1 MNKKNIISILSLIGF
16 VIITILVLTS
26 NVSKFD
32 KIIYSIIQSIRCPFL
47 DTFMKTI
54 TFIGNTMPVIII
66 LIILM
71 MYLNNKN
78 RILLGTSMIMTL
90 IINQIIKYTIK
101 RPRPPISERLI
112 SQGGYS
118 YPSGHSMM
126 ALCLYGVL
134 IYIVYKEVKNKKI
147 KCLLISLLSLMI
159 LLIGISRIYVRVH
172 YPSDVLGG
180 FLLTISILIINIT
193 MINNK
198 FRGKIKN
205 EDGNK

>member
-1 MNKKNIISILSLIGF
+1 MNKKYIISILSLIGF
-16 VIITILVLTS
+16 VTITILVLTS
-26 NVSKFD
+26 NVSGFD
-32 KIIYSIIQSIRCPFL
+32 ETIYNIVQSIRCPFL

-66 LIILM
+66 LLILM

-78 RILLGTSMIMTL
+78 RFLLGTSMIMTL
-90 IINQIIKYTIK
+90 IINQTIKYTIK
-101 RPRPPISERLI
+101 RPRPPVTERLI

-180 FLLTISILIINIT
+180 FLLTISILVINIT
-193 MINNK
+193 LINNI